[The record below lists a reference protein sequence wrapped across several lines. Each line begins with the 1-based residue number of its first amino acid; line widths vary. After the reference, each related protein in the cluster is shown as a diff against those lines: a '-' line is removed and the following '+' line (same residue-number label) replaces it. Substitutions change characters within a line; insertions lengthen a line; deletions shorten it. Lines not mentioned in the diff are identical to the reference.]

1 MVWPW
6 ILGQLCFTKIKRA
19 PLVLTVS
26 LRVHLRRP
34 WPRAWRAGAGDAVE
48 HYVNRIHRPP
58 AEGEHVVGVYH
69 DPGNSAQSYAKMQS
83 PGRTNLQLDLFP
95 VLKLERVSRGW
106 ERKVMPYVDATE
118 AKLNFEESG
127 YGYPIIFIH
136 EIRIGRPRMGNQVR
150 HFSRA

>member
-1 MVWPW
+1 
-6 ILGQLCFTKIKRA
+6 
-19 PLVLTVS
+19 
-26 LRVHLRRP
+26 
-34 WPRAWRAGAGDAVE
+34 VE

-69 DPGNSAQSYAKMQS
+69 DPGNSAQSYAMMRS

-118 AKLNFEESG
+118 AKLYFEESG
-127 YGYPIIFIH
+127 YGYLIIFIH
-136 EIRIGRPRMGNQVR
+136 EFGSDVR
-150 HFSRA
+150 GWKTRFATFRAPGSLQ